1 MSRILSP
8 EVSDRAVHLL
18 AACCLS
24 FDPPLRFEIRR
35 LCIRAPLPAF
45 TTAGLRS
52 SGTLRLPTM
61 AAMSRE

>member
-24 FDPPLRFEIRR
+24 FDPRYGSRFDD
-35 LCIRAPLPAF
+35 
-45 TTAGLRS
+45 
-52 SGTLRLPTM
+52 
-61 AAMSRE
+61 AMI